1 MFVLTS
7 MGLTGVEGKGC
18 RYSGCKMCPDRAVSI
33 FKTLMGSRFACR
45 SGSDGGAEWRKGL
58 LMLAELLFRE
68 LLLSQAAQISLFF
81 RADAEGDVIMSQLS
95 GNETAMLSSDSL
107 RKSKKQKIKTKKQS
121 SLSLGK
127 RWRKQRE
134 NASIIGSNP
143 GGEGARRGSW
153 RETVRGYRRSVAA
166 SCTMSAAPCVRLSAV
181 PRSVL
186 PKYELVEIFTS
197 KAAELVRD

>member
-1 MFVLTS
+1 

-45 SGSDGGAEWRKGL
+45 SGSAGGAEWRKGL

-68 LLLSQAAQISLFF
+68 LLLSHTAQISLFF

-107 RKSKKQKIKTKKQS
+107 RRKNQKSIEL
-121 SLSLGK
+121 LSLGK
-127 RWRKQRE
+127 KKKVKW
-134 NASIIGSNP
+134 
-143 GGEGARRGSW
+143 
-153 RETVRGYRRSVAA
+153 
-166 SCTMSAAPCVRLSAV
+166 
-181 PRSVL
+181 
-186 PKYELVEIFTS
+186 
-197 KAAELVRD
+197 

>member
-1 MFVLTS
+1 

-95 GNETAMLSSDSL
+95 GNETEMLSSDSL
-107 RKSKKQKIKTKKQS
+107 RKSWGEKKRKQPNL

-127 RWRKQRE
+127 RW
-134 NASIIGSNP
+134 
-143 GGEGARRGSW
+143 GGEKRMTKRFNN
-153 RETVRGYRRSVAA
+153 R
-166 SCTMSAAPCVRLSAV
+166 
-181 PRSVL
+181 
-186 PKYELVEIFTS
+186 
-197 KAAELVRD
+197 

>member
-1 MFVLTS
+1 

-45 SGSDGGAEWRKGL
+45 SGSDGGAEGRKGL

-95 GNETAMLSSDSL
+95 GNKTATLSSDTL
-107 RKSKKQKIKTKKQS
+107 RKSEWGGEKKKAVRAS
-121 SLSLGK
+121 VSGK
-127 RWRKQRE
+127 RE
-134 NASIIGSNP
+134 
-143 GGEGARRGSW
+143 GGKKKESQTG
-153 RETVRGYRRSVAA
+153 
-166 SCTMSAAPCVRLSAV
+166 
-181 PRSVL
+181 
-186 PKYELVEIFTS
+186 F
-197 KAAELVRD
+197 